1 MTRKHKTFCH
11 LGQKF
16 WSITKF
22 VLHLQRSIITKEK
35 GFAICYEANEQVR
48 TTGQR
53 TDKKQTKA
61 RQQKLLKA
69 ESNVPPPHMGKEM

>member
-1 MTRKHKTFCH
+1 M
-11 LGQKF
+11 
-16 WSITKF
+16 
-22 VLHLQRSIITKEK
+22 

-69 ESNVPPPHMGKEM
+69 ENKFSPPHM